1 MILGQLY
8 FVALFIGH
16 WDLFNNIDLSN
27 SGYVKFSSGKKLPA
41 IVDHGND
48 FFTGFGG
55 LTKPE
60 NFPDNP
66 DKHAD
71 FKFFKKENCLKKQIT
86 GFQYTDIFDE
96 YVSVLELPRNLI
108 SGLFNLTEKTQDPER
123 NRFRTAQMKGFQHA
137 CEMAKVKAG
146 ENLSLIKD
154 AIPAAINKMFT
165 QYMSAEDASLV
176 QGIINQELYHLN
188 ERQLRKHL

>member
-1 MILGQLY
+1 MEEGYILGQLY

-27 SGYVKFSSGKKLPA
+27 SGYVKFLSGKILPA
-41 IVDHGND
+41 NVDHGNN

-55 LTKPE
+55 LTKSE

-66 DKHAD
+66 NKHPD

-108 SGLFNLTEKTQDPER
+108 SGLFNLTEKTQYSER
-123 NRFRTAQMKGFQHA
+123 NRFRVAQNGKEAFQHA
-137 CEMAKVKAG
+137 CGVATVKA
-146 ENLSLIKD
+146 EKI
-154 AIPAAINKMFT
+154 
-165 QYMSAEDASLV
+165 
-176 QGIINQELYHLN
+176 YHL
-188 ERQLRKHL
+188 